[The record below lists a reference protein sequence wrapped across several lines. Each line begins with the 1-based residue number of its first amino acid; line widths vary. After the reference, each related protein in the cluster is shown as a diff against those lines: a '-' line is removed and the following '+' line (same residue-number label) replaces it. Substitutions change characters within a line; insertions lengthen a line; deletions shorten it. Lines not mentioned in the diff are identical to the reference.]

1 MAMLNNQM
9 VIEVNKMFP
18 CFLPKLT
25 NSRGSTRREN
35 KFVYS
40 VKNTFLHVEDSEEEQ
55 VRYRL
60 RKLGRPPNYH
70 FDRKKTWRIL
80 YFQTTD
86 IKKKH
91 LPSNHV
97 YIHIYI
103 YIYMDLHSIWRI
115 SHFLRPR
122 GTNRPVMKEGAKG
135 PSSFCL
141 HWLKSTQSS

>member
-9 VIEVNKMFP
+9 VIEVNKMSP

-70 FDRKKTWRIL
+70 FDRKKHDA
-80 YFQTTD
+80 Y
-86 IKKKH
+86 
-91 LPSNHV
+91 
-97 YIHIYI
+97 
-103 YIYMDLHSIWRI
+103 SIFRQ
-115 SHFLRPR
+115 P
-122 GTNRPVMKEGAKG
+122 T
-135 PSSFCL
+135 
-141 HWLKSTQSS
+141 